1 MEARMMTEARKCY
14 RKGGR
19 RGLEQQWAPQAEFK
33 GACSKR
39 AKQFGAFAA
48 LRGYEEMLEQVRE
61 EVCTAES
68 QK

>member
-1 MEARMMTEARKCY
+1 MAEVKKCY

-19 RGLEQQWAPQAEFK
+19 RQLEPQWLHEDELS
-33 GACSKR
+33 GRYSKR

-61 EVCTAES
+61 EVCTVES

>member
-1 MEARMMTEARKCY
+1 MAEVKKCY

-19 RGLEQQWAPQAEFK
+19 RQLEPQWLREDELI
-33 GACSKR
+33 GRYSKR
-39 AKQFGAFAA
+39 ATQCGAFAA

>member
-1 MEARMMTEARKCY
+1 MNEARKCY

-19 RGLEQQWAPQAEFK
+19 RQLEPQWLREDELSGPY
-33 GACSKR
+33 SKR

-48 LRGYEEMLEQVRE
+48 LRGYEEMLEQVRK

>member
-1 MEARMMTEARKCY
+1 MNEARKCY

-19 RGLEQQWAPQAEFK
+19 RQLEPQWLREDELS
-33 GACSKR
+33 GRYSKR
-39 AKQFGAFAA
+39 TKQFGAFAA

>member
-1 MEARMMTEARKCY
+1 MAEVKKCY
-14 RKGGR
+14 RKGCR
-19 RGLEQQWAPQAEFK
+19 RQLEPQWLREDELSGPY
-33 GACSKR
+33 SKR

>member
-1 MEARMMTEARKCY
+1 MAEVKKCY

-19 RGLEQQWAPQAEFK
+19 RQLEPQWLREDELSGPY
-33 GACSKR
+33 SKR

-48 LRGYEEMLEQVRE
+48 LRGCEEMLEQVRE

>member
-1 MEARMMTEARKCY
+1 MAEVKKCY

-19 RGLEQQWAPQAEFK
+19 RQLEPQWLPEDELS
-33 GACSKR
+33 GRYSKR

-48 LRGYEEMLEQVRE
+48 LRGYEDLLEEVRE
-61 EVCTAES
+61 EACAAES

>member
-1 MEARMMTEARKCY
+1 MAEVKKCY

-19 RGLEQQWAPQAEFK
+19 RQLEPQWLHEDELS
-33 GACSKR
+33 GRYRKR

>member
-1 MEARMMTEARKCY
+1 MNEARKCY

-19 RGLEQQWAPQAEFK
+19 RQLEPQWLREDELSGPY
-33 GACSKR
+33 SKR

>member
-1 MEARMMTEARKCY
+1 MDEVKKCY

-19 RGLEQQWAPQAEFK
+19 RQLEPQWLHEDELS
-33 GACSKR
+33 GRYSKR

>member
-1 MEARMMTEARKCY
+1 MAEVKKCY

-19 RGLEQQWAPQAEFK
+19 RQLEPQWLREDELS
-33 GACSKR
+33 GCYSKR

-61 EVCTAES
+61 EVCTVES

>member
-1 MEARMMTEARKCY
+1 MAEVKKCY

-19 RGLEQQWAPQAEFK
+19 RQLEPQWLREDELSGPY
-33 GACSKR
+33 SKR

-61 EVCTAES
+61 EVGTAES

>member
-1 MEARMMTEARKCY
+1 MAEVKKCY

-19 RGLEQQWAPQAEFK
+19 RQLEPQWLREDELR
-33 GACSKR
+33 GHYSKR

>member
-1 MEARMMTEARKCY
+1 MNEARKCY

-19 RGLEQQWAPQAEFK
+19 RQLESQWLREDELS
-33 GACSKR
+33 GRYSKR

-68 QK
+68 HK